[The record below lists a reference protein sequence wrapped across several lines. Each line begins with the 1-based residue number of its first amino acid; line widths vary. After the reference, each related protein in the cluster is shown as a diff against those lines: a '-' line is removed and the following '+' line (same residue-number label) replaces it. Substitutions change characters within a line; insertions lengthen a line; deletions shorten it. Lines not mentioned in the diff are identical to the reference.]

1 MKKLLFFLSGAALS
15 GAVLVLLWAMPVGCR
30 TNHLIVAGG
39 TGPAASKLNV
49 AIFFHDQKVWSGEPG
64 IGERVD
70 VFMTSNEGN
79 IAVVIDGREAMKGG
93 YIFPFDGRDNVIGI
107 VDGGVFFTSVDRGWL
122 ELARDHIGCIGV
134 R

>member
-15 GAVLVLLWAMPVGCR
+15 GAVLVLLWAIPVGCR

-39 TGPAASKLNV
+39 TGPAASKLDV
-49 AIFFHDQKVWSGEPG
+49 AIFFRDQKVWSGEPG
-64 IGERVD
+64 MGERVSVHMKNSEGSIS
-70 VFMTSNEGN
+70 VF
-79 IAVVIDGREAMKGG
+79 IDGREAMKGG
-93 YIFPFDGRDNVIGI
+93 YVFPFDGRDYVIGI

-122 ELARDHIGCIGV
+122 ELARDYIGCIGG